1 MLLLRL
7 DRVVDVGVVDV
18 AHRAIAERGAA
29 QSAPT
34 KARRAGSRCKID
46 PQATRS
52 PRSAATSAKG
62 RRSRMLRTALLRG
75 AAAPALARRGLAAP
89 SALARH
95 MSVMT
100 GSCKW
105 FNSEKGF
112 GFVLTEPEDGSEP
125 QEIFVHFS
133 QVKAKEFRGRPGF
146 RSLAEGEPLE
156 FEIEE
161 NDDGKVCAVNVT
173 GPNGDPVQGAPP
185 PPRRDDYGYDD
196 VGYGGGYD
204 DYGGGYGG
212 GGRGRRGGSDDRL
225 AALERKVE
233 EQGRTITALKRAI
246 EGGDDYPEEE
256 LGRY

>member
-1 MLLLRL
+1 
-7 DRVVDVGVVDV
+7 
-18 AHRAIAERGAA
+18 
-29 QSAPT
+29 
-34 KARRAGSRCKID
+34 
-46 PQATRS
+46 
-52 PRSAATSAKG
+52 
-62 RRSRMLRTALLRG
+62 
-75 AAAPALARRGLAAP
+75 
-89 SALARH
+89 

-196 VGYGGGYD
+196 DGYGGGYD
-204 DYGGGYGG
+204 DYGGGAARAFAMPGSDGRGTVGSGG
-212 GGRGRRGGSDDRL
+212 GG
-225 AALERKVE
+225 AA
-233 EQGRTITALKRAI
+233 AAASS
-246 EGGDDYPEEE
+246 
-256 LGRY
+256 

>member
-1 MLLLRL
+1 
-7 DRVVDVGVVDV
+7 
-18 AHRAIAERGAA
+18 
-29 QSAPT
+29 
-34 KARRAGSRCKID
+34 
-46 PQATRS
+46 
-52 PRSAATSAKG
+52 
-62 RRSRMLRTALLRG
+62 MLRTALLRG
-75 AAAPALARRGLAAP
+75 AAAPARRGLAAP

-173 GPNGDPVQGAPP
+173 GPNGDPVQGCLLYTSPS
-185 PPRRDDYGYDD
+185 PRD
-196 VGYGGGYD
+196 
-204 DYGGGYGG
+204 
-212 GGRGRRGGSDDRL
+212 
-225 AALERKVE
+225 
-233 EQGRTITALKRAI
+233 KRQSRMPSSA
-246 EGGDDYPEEE
+246 
-256 LGRY
+256 

>member
-1 MLLLRL
+1 MLSWR
-7 DRVVDVGVVDV
+7 R
-18 AHRAIAERGAA
+18 RAIVA
-29 QSAPT
+29 
-34 KARRAGSRCKID
+34 
-46 PQATRS
+46 
-52 PRSAATSAKG
+52 
-62 RRSRMLRTALLRG
+62 MLRTALLRG

-196 VGYGGGYD
+196 DGYGGGYD